1 MNNEVLRRKM
11 FRTVLADSRAPAGIL
26 ASSPEM
32 VDTVSRRANGGLEAR
47 RRIAGQQ
54 FMRQFAGMPEGSRKP
69 ESYLQVLD
77 RIKGLPYNQQV
88 QELTKAGYGATIGPD
103 VPDFLSQTG
112 AAAKQR
118 IGADIE
124 QTKQTLGKFLAPGA
138 DKPVIDAIQSGIQ
151 SIKYATGLDYPVGEE
166 GDLGPAPTAGVGK
179 TREQIL
185 AERDL
190 DAPVDIAGSPVTGAD
205 QKFTPDL
212 RRYSPTDDD
221 LEAGMAGQLPTTP
234 AEELAAGQDS
244 NKQTQENKGLLP
256 GLPTGSSSSATTAEQ
271 KIAANL
277 EKIQQGKK
285 TQKLPKK
292 DSENTDNFKTFASK
306 YREFASPEDVDI
318 AKIEEDAKKAMGF
331 DPSKADEDKKNA
343 FWMAVTQAGLAIAAG
358 ESGNALTNIAKGLSF
373 GLDAYGKSM
382 SRLNEQ
388 QREDAKELRQ
398 LRYTMIKDAK
408 AAAAAD
414 AANLNAYNQAM
425 ARLEQEERQF
435 GITTELTR
443 ERDAHQQTVSLMT
456 LENRMLADLNT
467 AEYQRDMLDLKRA
480 EALVNK
486 SYKEL
491 SLLPDA
497 QVAAISQG
505 YMDQDGNVT
514 QKGLD
519 AGLETLGKTIVLSE
533 IAATK
538 GKTKT
543 ETDTQRANAGLAKV
557 LSGDY
562 TYEDLADAASN
573 PLFSDTFS
581 DTLDVAETIQIL
593 REQTQKSIQQTQT
606 PPQGAVGDADV
617 NADPLGLSS

>member
-1 MNNEVLRRKM
+1 
-11 FRTVLADSRAPAGIL
+11 
-26 ASSPEM
+26 
-32 VDTVSRRANGGLEAR
+32 
-47 RRIAGQQ
+47 
-54 FMRQFAGMPEGSRKP
+54 
-69 ESYLQVLD
+69 
-77 RIKGLPYNQQV
+77 
-88 QELTKAGYGATIGPD
+88 
-103 VPDFLSQTG
+103 
-112 AAAKQR
+112 
-118 IGADIE
+118 
-124 QTKQTLGKFLAPGA
+124 
-138 DKPVIDAIQSGIQ
+138 
-151 SIKYATGLDYPVGEE
+151 
-166 GDLGPAPTAGVGK
+166 
-179 TREQIL
+179 
-185 AERDL
+185 
-190 DAPVDIAGSPVTGAD
+190 
-205 QKFTPDL
+205 
-212 RRYSPTDDD
+212 
-221 LEAGMAGQLPTTP
+221 
-234 AEELAAGQDS
+234 
-244 NKQTQENKGLLP
+244 
-256 GLPTGSSSSATTAEQ
+256 
-271 KIAANL
+271 
-277 EKIQQGKK
+277 
-285 TQKLPKK
+285 
-292 DSENTDNFKTFASK
+292 
-306 YREFASPEDVDI
+306 
-318 AKIEEDAKKAMGF
+318 
-331 DPSKADEDKKNA
+331 
-343 FWMAVTQAGLAIAAG
+343 
-358 ESGNALTNIAKGLSF
+358 
-373 GLDAYGKSM
+373 M

>member
-11 FRTVLADSRAPAGIL
+11 FRTVLADSRAPTGIL

-32 VDTVSRRANGGLEAR
+32 IDTVSRRASGGLEAR
-47 RRIAGQQ
+47 RKLAGQQ

-69 ESYLQVLD
+69 ESYLQVLN
-77 RIKGLPYNQQV
+77 RIKGLPYNQQAE
-88 QELTKAGYGATIGPD
+88 ELTKAGYGATIGPD

-166 GDLGPAPTAGVGK
+166 GGLGPAPTAGVGK
-179 TREQIL
+179 TRAQLLEEEASAAQ
-185 AERDL
+185 
-190 DAPVDIAGSPVTGAD
+190 DIAGSPVMGANR
-205 QKFTPDL
+205 PAV
-212 RRYSPTDDD
+212 DDD
-221 LEAGMAGQLPTTP
+221 LEAGMAGDVPPITP

-244 NKQTQENKGLLP
+244 NKQTQENRGLLP

-408 AAAAAD
+408 AAAATD

-443 ERDAHQQTVSLMT
+443 ERNDLQRTVSLMT

-467 AEYQRDMLDLKRA
+467 AEYQRKTLDLKRA
-480 EALVNK
+480 EALVNS

>member
-11 FRTVLADSRAPAGIL
+11 FRTVLADSRAPTGIL

-32 VDTVSRRANGGLEAR
+32 IDTVSRRASGGLEAR
-47 RRIAGQQ
+47 RKLAGQQ

-69 ESYLQVLD
+69 ESYLQVLN
-77 RIKGLPYNQQV
+77 RIKGLPYNQQAE
-88 QELTKAGYGATIGPD
+88 ELTKAGYGATIGPD

-166 GDLGPAPTAGVGK
+166 GGLGPAPTAGVGK
-179 TREQIL
+179 TRAQLLEEEASAAQ
-185 AERDL
+185 
-190 DAPVDIAGSPVTGAD
+190 DIAGSPVMGANR
-205 QKFTPDL
+205 PAV
-212 RRYSPTDDD
+212 DDD
-221 LEAGMAGQLPTTP
+221 LEAGMAGDVPPITP

-244 NKQTQENKGLLP
+244 NKQPQENKGLLP

-443 ERDAHQQTVSLMT
+443 ERDAHQRTVSLMT

-467 AEYQRDMLDLKRA
+467 AEYQRKTLDLKRA
-480 EALVNK
+480 EALVNS

>member
-11 FRTVLADSRAPAGIL
+11 FRTVLADSRAPTGIL

-32 VDTVSRRANGGLEAR
+32 IDTVSRRASGGLEAR
-47 RRIAGQQ
+47 RKLAGQQ

-69 ESYLQVLD
+69 ESYLQVLN
-77 RIKGLPYNQQV
+77 RIKGLPYNQQAE
-88 QELTKAGYGATIGPD
+88 ELTKAGYGATIGPD

-166 GDLGPAPTAGVGK
+166 GGLGPAPTAGVGK
-179 TREQIL
+179 TRAQLLEEEASAAQ
-185 AERDL
+185 
-190 DAPVDIAGSPVTGAD
+190 DIAGSPVMGANR
-205 QKFTPDL
+205 PAV
-212 RRYSPTDDD
+212 DDD
-221 LEAGMAGQLPTTP
+221 LEAGMAGDVPPITP

-244 NKQTQENKGLLP
+244 NKQPQENKGLLP

-443 ERDAHQQTVSLMT
+443 ERNDLQRTVSLMT

-467 AEYQRDMLDLKRA
+467 AEYQRKTLDLKRA
-480 EALVNK
+480 EALVNS

>member
-1 MNNEVLRRKM
+1 
-11 FRTVLADSRAPAGIL
+11 
-26 ASSPEM
+26 
-32 VDTVSRRANGGLEAR
+32 
-47 RRIAGQQ
+47 
-54 FMRQFAGMPEGSRKP
+54 
-69 ESYLQVLD
+69 
-77 RIKGLPYNQQV
+77 
-88 QELTKAGYGATIGPD
+88 
-103 VPDFLSQTG
+103 
-112 AAAKQR
+112 
-118 IGADIE
+118 
-124 QTKQTLGKFLAPGA
+124 
-138 DKPVIDAIQSGIQ
+138 
-151 SIKYATGLDYPVGEE
+151 
-166 GDLGPAPTAGVGK
+166 
-179 TREQIL
+179 
-185 AERDL
+185 
-190 DAPVDIAGSPVTGAD
+190 
-205 QKFTPDL
+205 
-212 RRYSPTDDD
+212 
-221 LEAGMAGQLPTTP
+221 
-234 AEELAAGQDS
+234 
-244 NKQTQENKGLLP
+244 
-256 GLPTGSSSSATTAEQ
+256 
-271 KIAANL
+271 
-277 EKIQQGKK
+277 
-285 TQKLPKK
+285 
-292 DSENTDNFKTFASK
+292 
-306 YREFASPEDVDI
+306 
-318 AKIEEDAKKAMGF
+318 
-331 DPSKADEDKKNA
+331 
-343 FWMAVTQAGLAIAAG
+343 MAVTQAGLAIAAG